1 MKNVHD
7 LEKEGT
13 ALDVLEEED
22 RRLQELFARLDQ
34 NRGTEVEERSVYG
47 DTAKQLIRHI
57 ANREAALHDVVEGMS
72 ELTGLTDIVD
82 RMDLNTEDRR
92 QLISEAEGMS
102 RGVQG
107 INLNTGQDF
116 HSVVAEL
123 ADLLILEIEWELS
136 HAIPTIRDTTNSVL
150 RTDALHS
157 ASHTKKHA
165 PTNLDPNG
173 PRWYERA
180 PVLSRL
186 ITVYDHLRDFPRASK
201 GARD

>member
-1 MKNVHD
+1 
-7 LEKEGT
+7 
-13 ALDVLEEED
+13 
-22 RRLQELFARLDQ
+22 
-34 NRGTEVEERSVYG
+34 
-47 DTAKQLIRHI
+47 
-57 ANREAALHDVVEGMS
+57 MS
-72 ELTGLTDIVD
+72 DLTGLTDIVD

-123 ADLLILEIEWELS
+123 ADLLISEIEWELS
-136 HAIPTIRDTTNSVL
+136 HAIPTIRDTTNSAL

-186 ITVYDHLRDFPRASK
+186 VTIYDHLRDFPRAQK

>member
-1 MKNVHD
+1 MNNADD
-7 LEKEGT
+7 LAKEDT
-13 ALDVLEEED
+13 ALDLLEEED
-22 RRLQELFARLDQ
+22 QRLQELFALLDQ

-47 DTAKQLIRHI
+47 DTAKQIIRHI

-72 ELTGLTDIVD
+72 ELTGLNDIVD

-92 QLISEAEGMS
+92 QLISQAEGMS

-123 ADLLILEIEWELS
+123 ANLLISEIEWELS
-136 HAIPTIRDTTNSVL
+136 HAIPTIRDTTNSAL
-150 RTDALHS
+150 RTEILPS

-165 PTNLDPNG
+165 PTNLGTNG

-186 ITVYDHLRDFPRASK
+186 ITMYDHRRDFPKASK
-201 GARD
+201 DARD